1 VTDINPN
8 TPAMMLSMEPT
19 KHGLDDST
27 TTQAARVTF
36 SSVAWLLLG
45 MIALTFLEFRA
56 VALIQGQ
63 HITEQVS
70 AAQGV
75 LSGHPPWRLYQ
86 SRLLGPLL
94 VGGLAHITHHPFAL
108 AYNVVTR
115 ALLLLSNAVCYGL
128 FLRLGH
134 NRRLA
139 WGYTLAY
146 AGLFV
151 VLQDIK
157 WLYLW
162 DYVDLVT
169 VLCFAFLVFTR
180 ANLALLSL
188 LFVVELLNRE
198 AATFIGLWI
207 MLAAVHIPARGEA
220 KRIQISP
227 MLLLV
232 GGSLIA
238 AGALWTHWIRDRW
251 FIAQTEPAASSL
263 VLGDQL
269 WQMPFNLLALHHPL
283 SSGAGV
289 SIIVV
294 AALVALLAWPSVMPA
309 GQKAKVGVLLGL
321 MLLSILLFAQITET
335 RVWFEFVPFGLFLFY
350 NSDAQTGRMRDEG

>member
-1 VTDINPN
+1 
-8 TPAMMLSMEPT
+8 MEPT
-19 KHGLDDST
+19 KHGPDDST
-27 TTQAARVTF
+27 TTQAACSSF
-36 SSVAWLLLG
+36 SSAAWLLLG
-45 MIALTFLEFRA
+45 MAALTFLEFRA

-94 VGGLAHITHHPFAL
+94 AGGLAHITHRPFAL

-115 ALLLLSNAVCYGL
+115 SLLLLSNAVCYGL
-128 FLRLGH
+128 FFRLGR

-162 DYVDLVT
+162 DYVDLV
-169 VLCFAFLVFTR
+169 VMLCFAFLVFTR
-180 ANLALLSL
+180 TNLALLSV
-188 LFVVELLNRE
+188 LFLGELLNRE

-207 MLAAVHIPARGEA
+207 MLTAVRMPIGQGA

-227 MLLLV
+227 VPLLV
-232 GGSLIA
+232 GGGLIV
-238 AGALWTHWIRDRW
+238 AGAAWTQWIRQQL
-251 FIAQTEPAASSL
+251 FIAQTMGPGKSL
-263 VLGDQL
+263 VLGDQA
-269 WQMPFNLLALHHPL
+269 WQAHTNFLAVHHL
-283 SSGAGV
+283 FGNGLGIFV
-289 SIIVV
+289 IVV
-294 AALVALLAWPSVMPA
+294 GALVALLVQPSVLPA
-309 GQKAKVGVLLGL
+309 EKKVKIGILLGL
-321 MLLSILLFAQITET
+321 MLVSILLFALIDET

-350 NSDAQTGRMRDEG
+350 NLSNRPSVPEVKD